1 MCDISPEILGAYH
14 DGELSPSQRAEF
26 EAHLA
31 GCTACMA
38 ELAQLREVSSLFTNM
53 GSDPMHADELTRLHE
68 AVDDAMDRPVL
79 RMFGMISAIA
89 ASLLIVS
96 SVWLME
102 ISRRQETVTSP
113 TPTIVKSPE
122 AWERLATTLKPEAVE
137 PAPGSTESMAD
148 ASLAEWML
156 HGVSVKEN

>member
-14 DGELSPSQRAEF
+14 DGELSPTQRAEF

-31 GCTACMA
+31 GCTVCMA
-38 ELAQLREVSSLFTNM
+38 ELAQLREVSELFAKNGTE
-53 GSDPMHADELTRLHE
+53 GISDTELHRLHE

-102 ISRRQETVTSP
+102 ISRRSETVTPQP
-113 TPTIVKSPE
+113 TTIVKSPE
-122 AWERLATTLKPEAVE
+122 AWERLATTLKPEAVDH
-137 PAPGSTESMAD
+137 APGSTESMAD